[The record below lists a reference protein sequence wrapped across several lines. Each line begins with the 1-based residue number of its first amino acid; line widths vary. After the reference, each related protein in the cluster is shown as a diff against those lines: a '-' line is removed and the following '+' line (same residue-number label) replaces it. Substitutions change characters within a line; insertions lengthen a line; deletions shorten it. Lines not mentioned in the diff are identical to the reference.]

1 MKVKN
6 ALIGGILALSLGMPS
21 CLGPDNAY
29 NSVKNWNATVSDQ
42 DWVNEG
48 VFLVLTIIPVYGV
61 CLFGDILIFN
71 TIDYWT
77 GDNAINDP
85 GPFPGFSSKD

>member
-6 ALIGGILALSLGMPS
+6 ALVGGILALSLGMPS

-29 NSVKNWNATVSDQ
+29 HSVKNWNAGVSDQ

-61 CLFGDILIFN
+61 CLFGDVLIFN

-77 GDNAINDP
+77 GDNVIKDP
-85 GPFPGFSSKD
+85 GAFPGFTSKD